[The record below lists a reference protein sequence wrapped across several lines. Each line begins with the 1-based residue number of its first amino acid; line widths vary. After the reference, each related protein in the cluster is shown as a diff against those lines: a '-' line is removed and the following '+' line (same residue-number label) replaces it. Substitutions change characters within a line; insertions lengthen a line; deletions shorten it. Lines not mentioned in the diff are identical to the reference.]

1 MNIFGRPSGA
11 EPRITY
17 ERIDLSAEPALPTG
31 TPAGSLAG
39 DAPLPR
45 GAERIEPRSERAR
58 PAGLPPG
65 ASPVSG
71 IMLVA
76 ADSELEGRLRSRGAV
91 RVEGVVRGGLQAPV
105 LFIEPGGLVEGSVTV
120 ERARICGTLRGSL
133 VAREIEVVRT
143 ATLDAE
149 LLYDEIS
156 IERGARVRGLHRQR
170 DPEPAESAPM
180 PGPAAPLMPPG
191 PMAAP
196 MGVAM
201 GVAMGAA
208 GSEAAVISAI
218 STAALVAEAEAA
230 LQSLAQVSQAAA
242 EAVDDLSA
250 EGVTDLVALE
260 VELRGTPEEM
270 LIGKPAAA

>member
-17 ERIDLSAEPALPTG
+17 ERIDLSAEPATAPGDTLP
-31 TPAGSLAG
+31 
-39 DAPLPR
+39 PR
-45 GAERIEPRSERAR
+45 GPERLDARHEPRIEPRSERPRA
-58 PAGLPPG
+58 PVAN
-65 ASPVSG
+65 PVSG

-91 RVEGVVRGGLQAPV
+91 RVEGVLRGGLQAPV

-180 PGPAAPLMPPG
+180 PGPAMPMMP
-191 PMAAP
+191 AASLAE
-196 MGVAM
+196 V
-201 GVAMGAA
+201 
-208 GSEAAVISAI
+208 SVITAI

-230 LQSLAQVSQAAA
+230 LQSLAQVTQAAA
-242 EAVDDLSA
+242 EAVDELSA

-260 VELRGTPEEM
+260 VELRGAPEEM
-270 LIGKPAAA
+270 LIGKPAA

>member
-1 MNIFGRPSGA
+1 MNIFGKPSGT

-17 ERIDLSAEPALPTG
+17 ERIDLAAEPAGGLG
-31 TPAGSLAG
+31 EALAT
-39 DAPLPR
+39 R
-45 GAERIEPRSERAR
+45 GPAERLEPRSERPR
-58 PAGLPPG
+58 PGPAAGAPG
-65 ASPVSG
+65 ATVSG

-91 RVEGVVRGGLQAPV
+91 RVEGVLRGGLQAPV
-105 LFIEPGGLVEGSVTV
+105 LFIEPGGLVEGSITV

-149 LLYDEIS
+149 LVYDEIS

-170 DPEPAESAPM
+170 EPEPAESAPVAGPPAPGPM
-180 PGPAAPLMPPG
+180 LAPGGPAAG
-191 PMAAP
+191 DAALL
-196 MGVAM
+196 ATL
-201 GVAMGAA
+201 
-208 GSEAAVISAI
+208 

-230 LQSLAQVSQAAA
+230 LQSLAQVTQAAA
-242 EAVDDLSA
+242 EAATDLSA

-270 LIGKPAAA
+270 LIGKPAS